1 MRHTHIEFQTIRIMK
16 AATGADY
23 ARICAKHNLPISK
36 NQIGDSGEKILG
48 FAMSYFP
55 FFTLYFLDGNG
66 MKANS
71 AS

>member
-1 MRHTHIEFQTIRIMK
+1 MK

-48 FAMSYFP
+48 FALSYFP
-55 FFTLYFLDGNG
+55 FFNLYFL
-66 MKANS
+66 MEKLLLRIS
-71 AS
+71 LVKLLMRLILIRF